1 LASSLDAE
9 IKLKFDLT
17 KEHHVKTLVHLRLNL
32 KRLLL
37 GFVCLF
43 PIAAVAQ
50 TFPSRPVKLVVTYP
64 PGGSSD
70 LMARIM
76 GQKLSVAWGQP
87 VVIES
92 KPGAAG
98 SIGMEYTARQPA
110 DGYTFVVGNL
120 GPAGVNPLITKV
132 PYSMEKDFIPVA
144 LTATG
149 PNILVVPASS
159 PFKTLGDLLAA
170 ARANPGTINFGTSGA
185 GSMAHLGGELIMRQA
200 GVKMIGVPYK
210 GGGLA
215 VNDLLA
221 GHLHMMVSD
230 ALPVSQ
236 FIKTGKL
243 RPLAIT
249 SAKRS
254 PMTPDIPT
262 FAEAGLP
269 GLVAENWWGV
279 FLPAGTP
286 TAIVDN
292 YHSVLVKIMA
302 DPDLKE
308 RFAGLG
314 VEAMATTQDEFRSFL
329 AAETAKY
336 TKLVADNGIKGE

>member
-1 LASSLDAE
+1 MGQVFKVRSRLRALLMASLC
-9 IKLKFDLT
+9 
-17 KEHHVKTLVHLRLNL
+17 
-32 KRLLL
+32 LLL
-37 GFVCLF
+37 APFATL
-43 PIAAVAQ
+43 AQ
-50 TFPSRPVKLVVTYP
+50 TFPSKPVRLIVTYP
-64 PGGSSD
+64 AGGSSD

-76 GQKLSVAWGQP
+76 GQKLSEAWGQP
-87 VVIES
+87 VIVES

-98 SIGMEYTARQPA
+98 SIGMEFAARQPA

-120 GPAGVNPLITKV
+120 GPAAVNPLITKV
-132 PYSMEKDFIPVA
+132 PYNMDKDFIAVA

-159 PFKTLGDLLAA
+159 PYKTLGEVLAA
-170 ARANPGTINFGTSGA
+170 ARAKPASLNFGTSGP

-200 GVKMIGVPYK
+200 KIKLVGVPYK
-210 GGGLA
+210 GGGQA

-221 GHLHMMVSD
+221 GHLDMMVAD

-236 FIKTGKL
+236 FIKTGRL

-254 PMTPDIPT
+254 PLSPDIPT

-286 TAIVDN
+286 KSVVDA
-292 YHSVLVKIMA
+292 YHATLVKVMA

-308 RFAGLG
+308 KFAGLG
-314 VEAMATTQDEFRSFL
+314 VEAHASTQDEFRAFI

-336 TKLVADNGIKGE
+336 GKLVADNNIKGE

>member
-1 LASSLDAE
+1 MKHNFARR
-9 IKLKFDLT
+9 LT
-17 KEHHVKTLVHLRLNL
+17 VG
-32 KRLLL
+32 RLLFAGL
-37 GFVCLF
+37 CLSSFAAMAQSF
-43 PIAAVAQ
+43 PNK
-50 TFPSRPVKLVVTYP
+50 PVRLVVTYP

-76 GQKLSVAWGQP
+76 GQKLSVLWGQP

-98 SIGMEYTARQPA
+98 SIGMEFTARQPA

-120 GPAGVNPLITKV
+120 GPAAVNPLITKV
-132 PYSMEKDFIPVA
+132 PYSMEKDFIPVS

-159 PFKTLGDLLAA
+159 PYKTLAELLAA
-170 ARANPGTINFGTSGA
+170 AREKPGTLNFGTSGP
-185 GSMAHLGGELIMRQA
+185 GSMAHLGGEMIMRQA
-200 GVKMIGVPYK
+200 KVNMIGVPYK

-236 FIKTGKL
+236 HIKAGKL

-254 PMTPDIPT
+254 PMSPDIPT
-262 FAEAGLP
+262 FAEAGLS

-286 TAIVDN
+286 KPVVDA
-292 YHSVLVKIMA
+292 YYAGLVKIMA

-314 VEAMATTQDEFRSFL
+314 VEAHASTQDEFKAFL
-329 AAETAKY
+329 AAENAKY
-336 TKLVADNGIKGE
+336 AKLVADNNIKGE

>member
-1 LASSLDAE
+1 V
-9 IKLKFDLT
+9 I
-17 KEHHVKTLVHLRLNL
+17 
-32 KRLLL
+32 
-37 GFVCLF
+37 
-43 PIAAVAQ
+43 
-50 TFPSRPVKLVVTYP
+50 
-64 PGGSSD
+64 
-70 LMARIM
+70 
-76 GQKLSVAWGQP
+76 
-87 VVIES
+87 IES

-120 GPAGVNPLITKV
+120 GPASVNPLITKV
-132 PYSMEKDFIPVA
+132 PYNMEKDFIPVA

-149 PNILVVPASS
+149 PNILAVPAAS
-159 PFKTLGDLLAA
+159 PYKNLNELLAA
-170 ARANPGTINFGTSGA
+170 ARSKPGTLNFGTSGP

-200 GVKMIGVPYK
+200 NVKMIGVPYK

-221 GHLHMMVSD
+221 GQIDMMVSD

-236 FIKTGKL
+236 HIKTGRL
-243 RPLAIT
+243 RALAIT

-254 PMTPDIPT
+254 TAMPDIPT

-269 GLVAENWWGV
+269 GLVAVNWWGV

-286 TAIVDN
+286 KPIVDAYN
-292 YHSVLVKIMA
+292 SALVKIMA
-302 DPDLKE
+302 NADLKE

-314 VEAMATTQDEFRSFL
+314 VEAQASSQDEFKAFL
-329 AAETAKY
+329 ASENAKY
-336 TKLVADNGIKGE
+336 AKLIADNNIKAE